1 MSGDPVLLHNGG
13 SMPSR
18 LLPALTLS
26 LALHLGLLLPDALR
40 LARPVA
46 APRLEASLRLP
57 EKAPP
62 ASDEALLKNTLTTRP
77 APPTVKPPPAARIAS
92 PAPSPSPSPSPAP
105 APNRI
110 AARREIAAA
119 QRKLSQHLYY
129 PPAAVARGIE
139 GEVRLIL
146 RLSADGSIA
155 EVDIATGS
163 GHAILDQA
171 AVKAAYAMGHVSW
184 AHSRELILPVIF
196 RLE

>member
-1 MSGDPVLLHNGG
+1 MSGGTLLVHNVGP
-13 SMPSR
+13 MPSR

-26 LALHLGLLLPDALR
+26 LALHLGLLLPDAMQ

-46 APRLEASLRLP
+46 APRIEASLRLP
-57 EKAPP
+57 ERAPPP
-62 ASDEALLKNTLTTRP
+62 ASAEPLLKNTLTTRP
-77 APPTVKPPPAARIAS
+77 APPPVKPPPAAHIAR
-92 PAPSPSPSPSPAP
+92 PTPAP
-105 APNRI
+105 AQNRI

-146 RLSADGSIA
+146 RLSADGSVA

-171 AVKAAYAMGHVSW
+171 AVKAAYAMGRVSW